1 MLVNNAGIMQIGRF
15 IDEDDLTARRMID
28 INLHGV
34 ILGMKL
40 ALERMIP
47 RNRGHII
54 NISSQ
59 AGKYGAP
66 GGATYSATKHA
77 VVGLTEAVRGE
88 LRLMGA
94 NVDLSY
100 VMPFA
105 VKTELGA
112 GLGDARG
119 MKHLEPREVAD
130 RIVEAL
136 QYRIV
141 EVWVPKSASRN
152 QVLAAVLPRS
162 ISEGFA
168 RALKADRVLA
178 GADFESRRNYELRAS
193 RSEPGLEGPPPQPQ
207 LGGATTAAAPA
218 PVASGTG
225 LYEAAVEVEAE
236 AEQPG
241 PCRPRWLGRAA
252 ARRRRLGASGE
263 HSRRRRRA
271 CAGPTVRVSHSAI
284 SSPISGP
291 WSSCRKWLAFS
302 IVRGRSRPI
311 ASAKRSPVAS
321 GITGSESAHS
331 ISVGR
336 RSSRSA
342 SSTRCPASAP
352 GASGVRR
359 QHQRKR
365 PRPRLRGGVGIGR
378 FVGRDHLVAGV
389 GLAGAPH
396 EHPHGQVL
404 GALRRSRETRS
415 TRRSS
420 SGAR

>member
-1 MLVNNAGIMQIGRF
+1 MAKEPRILAGETAAITGAARGIGRATAEALLAQGMKVAIGDVDYDEAAKTASELGPSTVALPLDVTERSSFSAVPRRGRSSSWARSTCSSTTPGSCRSGRF

-88 LRLMGA
+88 LRLMNA
-94 NVDLSY
+94 DVDLSY

-119 MKHLEPREVAD
+119 MKHLEPREVAE

-152 QVLAAVLPRS
+152 QMLAAVLPRS
-162 ISEGFA
+162 LSEGFA
-168 RALKADRVLA
+168 HAIKADRVLA
-178 GADFESRRNYELRAS
+178 GADFDSRRNYELRAS
-193 RSEPGLEGPPPQPQ
+193 RSEPGLEGPPPQAQ
-207 LGGATTAAAPA
+207 IAGAPVGAPA
-218 PVASGTG
+218 ASAHRRAGRRPLRVRGRARRRGRPARTR
-225 LYEAAVEVEAE
+225 
-236 AEQPG
+236 G
-241 PCRPRWLGRAA
+241 PRRIGRAA
-252 ARRRRLGASGE
+252 APSAAARSPAP
-263 HSRRRRRA
+263 
-271 CAGPTVRVSHSAI
+271 AGPASSALLARQPLGDQSADQRALVLLQEVARVLDRPA
-284 SSPISGP
+284 
-291 WSSCRKWLAFS
+291 AA
-302 IVRGRSRPI
+302 RGRSP
-311 ASAKRSPVAS
+311 
-321 GITGSESAHS
+321 
-331 ISVGR
+331 R
-336 RSSRSA
+336 RSA
-342 SSTRCPASAP
+342 
-352 GASGVRR
+352 
-359 QHQRKR
+359 R
-365 PRPRLRGGVGIGR
+365 PW
-378 FVGRDHLVAGV
+378 
-389 GLAGAPH
+389 LAG
-396 EHPHGQVL
+396 
-404 GALRRSRETRS
+404 
-415 TRRSS
+415 
-420 SGAR
+420 